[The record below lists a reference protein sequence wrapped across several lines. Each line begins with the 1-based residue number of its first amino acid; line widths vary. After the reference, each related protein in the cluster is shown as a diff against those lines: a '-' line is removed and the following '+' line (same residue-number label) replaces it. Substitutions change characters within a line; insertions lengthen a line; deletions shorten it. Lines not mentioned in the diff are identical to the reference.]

1 MGSSFLTASQEIPVL
16 RNQNRSRNLMQGA
29 PNGLNRMGAMS
40 MGGASQ
46 DSMKRRDKLEDS
58 ITISYRLLNLS
69 LIYSIQQWMI
79 LQPVFL

>member
-1 MGSSFLTASQEIPVL
+1 
-16 RNQNRSRNLMQGA
+16 MQGA

-58 ITISYRLLNLS
+58 ITISYRLLNQPLTYLLDS
-69 LIYSIQQWMI
+69 TVDDFTTRFPFFLRSYDLVLIQDCTPTI
-79 LQPVFL
+79 LIG